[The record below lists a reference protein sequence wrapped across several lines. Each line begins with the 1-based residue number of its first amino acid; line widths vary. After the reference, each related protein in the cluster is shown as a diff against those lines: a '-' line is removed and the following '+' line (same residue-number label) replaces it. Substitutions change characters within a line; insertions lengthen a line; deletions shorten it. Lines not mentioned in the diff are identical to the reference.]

1 MSKDSISENIAELFE
16 LYKSGA
22 FTKEEYETL
31 KARLLNTWNN
41 EIEPEP
47 SFYEQNQIH
56 VPQEKIGVESS
67 ETKVDL
73 HSSVTEPKIENPDTS
88 LSEFDPS
95 VQVKKRTSKRMVF
108 AIISTVIVV
117 VSIVLISLYI
127 NNGTIDKKIN
137 VETKTI
143 IKDSVKPV
151 ESVGSVGIENSENY
165 SAFVLMCINSYYSG
179 INDKT
184 FDATQ
189 YFSANITRYIT
200 MMNTTPIA
208 INSYINDDFY
218 KNFVDAHFEIE
229 PESDTIN
236 KQADGSYSLK
246 FIEMGNWFSPL
257 TKLYHNTK
265 SKVRVTL
272 DNNYKMT
279 FFQQYQLIKDSLSIE
294 KPIIKESIDSEEYS
308 TNDGNNYDCF
318 KDDNITLDES
328 LSLRAKFLEG
338 VDQIEYSA
346 YSNHK
351 FSLDFD
357 APYIDNK
364 RGAEPP
370 NISTGYQRAYFINS
384 EKVCLQRKLI
394 NNAVVEE
401 ITFHPNGKIYFVV
414 DVINKKYDG
423 KIKLVDLDNY
433 VILEGTYDNGQKIGY
448 WNTPVLGNLDI
459 KDRNIMD
466 QYPGIF
472 NQIQTLL
479 KFYNYDKDTRI
490 FYMN

>member
-208 INSYINDDFY
+208 INSY
-218 KNFVDAHFEIE
+218 K
-229 PESDTIN
+229 
-236 KQADGSYSLK
+236 
-246 FIEMGNWFSPL
+246 
-257 TKLYHNTK
+257 
-265 SKVRVTL
+265 
-272 DNNYKMT
+272 
-279 FFQQYQLIKDSLSIE
+279 
-294 KPIIKESIDSEEYS
+294 
-308 TNDGNNYDCF
+308 
-318 KDDNITLDES
+318 
-328 LSLRAKFLEG
+328 
-338 VDQIEYSA
+338 
-346 YSNHK
+346 
-351 FSLDFD
+351 
-357 APYIDNK
+357 
-364 RGAEPP
+364 
-370 NISTGYQRAYFINS
+370 
-384 EKVCLQRKLI
+384 
-394 NNAVVEE
+394 
-401 ITFHPNGKIYFVV
+401 
-414 DVINKKYDG
+414 
-423 KIKLVDLDNY
+423 
-433 VILEGTYDNGQKIGY
+433 
-448 WNTPVLGNLDI
+448 
-459 KDRNIMD
+459 
-466 QYPGIF
+466 
-472 NQIQTLL
+472 
-479 KFYNYDKDTRI
+479 
-490 FYMN
+490 